1 MSLATQQGDFKYMT
15 KITVIDAIMGAGKSS
30 YITHLIHKAPHDQSF
45 LYITP
50 LLSECHRVACTTST
64 GAKGEPPKRDSNN
77 NIIYIETTN
86 PNAADI
92 RYRKFKHPEVKSSGG
107 KIEGL
112 KYLVEHRHNI
122 TSTHSLLLRL
132 EAQKTELP
140 NLKDY
145 ILIVD
150 EALNA
155 YSEYDQLSA
164 YTVKQQIKNG
174 LFSIDKDGFTLLF
187 HPEVIGTTGSIE
199 GLTQLEEYAELCNRR
214 VLLFVGGKIIVW
226 ELSPD
231 LLNSFKEVW
240 FCTYQYRGT
249 VLDTYL
255 ISNGFQ
261 VEITTIPTNKKPSD
275 YKSLI
280 TIIEE
285 DKLNAI
291 GADKYALSYTSME
304 DLETLEEL
312 RKNLMNFFKN
322 KYNATAKDRIWTS
335 YKERIIKDT
344 NKETS
349 VIKVNKI
356 IAGKDY
362 FKQWL
367 PFNTKA
373 TNEYSNCHNVAYLC
387 NIYLNVDIKTVASKK
402 GHPVDEDMHALN
414 EMIQFIW
421 RSAIRNQE
429 PINLYI
435 PSSRMRN
442 LFKRWLDDEYEI
454 NEEI

>member
-1 MSLATQQGDFKYMT
+1 MT

-64 GAKGEPPKRDSNN
+64 RSKGEPPKRDSNN
-77 NIIYIETTN
+77 NIIYTETTN
-86 PNAADI
+86 PNAVDI

-107 KIEGL
+107 KIDSL
-112 KYLVEHRHNI
+112 KYLVEHKHNI

-132 EAQKTELP
+132 EAQKTELF

-174 LFSIDKDGFTLLF
+174 LFSIDPDGFTLLF

-240 FCTYQYRGT
+240 FCTYQYKGT

-261 VEITTIPTNKKPSD
+261 VQITTIPTNKKPSD
-275 YKSLI
+275 YKPLI

-291 GADKYALSYTSME
+291 GAEKYSLSYTAME
-304 DLETLEEL
+304 EVETLEVL
-312 RKNLMNFFKN
+312 RKNLMNFFITKCC
-322 KYNATAKDRIWTS
+322 NATAKDRIWTS
-335 YKERIIKDT
+335 YKEKRDVNNRII
-344 NKETS
+344 
-349 VIKVNKI
+349 IVNKV
-356 IAGKDY
+356 IAGKNY

-387 NIYLNVDIKTVASKK
+387 NIFLNVDIKTVASKK

-435 PSSRMRN
+435 PSARMRN
-442 LFKRWLDDEYEI
+442 LFKSWLNDEYEI
-454 NEEI
+454 KEL

>member
-1 MSLATQQGDFKYMT
+1 MT

-64 GAKGEPPKRDSNN
+64 RSKGEPPKRDSNN
-77 NIIYIETTN
+77 NIIYTETTN
-86 PNAADI
+86 PNAVDI

-107 KIEGL
+107 KIDSL
-112 KYLVEHRHNI
+112 KYLVEHKHNI

-132 EAQKTELP
+132 EAQKTELF

-174 LFSIDKDGFTLLF
+174 LFSIDPDGFTLLF

-240 FCTYQYRGT
+240 FCTYQYKGT

-261 VEITTIPTNKKPSD
+261 VQITTIPTNKKPSD
-275 YKSLI
+275 YKPLI

-291 GADKYALSYTSME
+291 GAEKYSLSYTAME
-304 DLETLEEL
+304 EVETLEVL
-312 RKNLMNFFKN
+312 RKNLMNFFITKCC
-322 KYNATAKDRIWTS
+322 NATAKDRIWTS
-335 YKERIIKDT
+335 YKEKRDVNNRII
-344 NKETS
+344 
-349 VIKVNKI
+349 IVNKV
-356 IAGKDY
+356 IAGKNY

-387 NIYLNVDIKTVASKK
+387 NIFLNVDIKTVASKK

-429 PINLYI
+429 SINLYI
-435 PSSRMRN
+435 PSARMRN
-442 LFKRWLDDEYEI
+442 LFKSWLNDEFEI
-454 NEEI
+454 KEL

>member
-1 MSLATQQGDFKYMT
+1 MT

-30 YITHLIHKAPHDQSF
+30 YITHLIDKSHKDQSF

-77 NIIYIETTN
+77 NIIYTETTN

-92 RYRKFKHPEVKSSGG
+92 RYRRFKHPEVKSSGG
-107 KIEGL
+107 KIDSL
-112 KYLVEHRHNI
+112 KYLVEHKQNI

-132 EAQKTELP
+132 EAEKTDLP

-174 LFSIDKDGFTLLF
+174 LFSIDPDGFTLIF
-187 HPEVIGTTGSIE
+187 HPEVVGKTGSID
-199 GLTQLEEYAELCNRR
+199 GLTQLEEYAELCHRR

-240 FCTYQYRGT
+240 FCTYQYKGT

-255 ISNGFQ
+255 ISNGFE

-275 YKSLI
+275 YKPLI
-280 TIIEE
+280 NIIEE

-291 GADKYALSYTSME
+291 GEEKYALSYTSME
-304 DLETLEEL
+304 DPETLEVL

-322 KYNATAKDRIWTS
+322 KYSTSAKDRIWTS
-335 YKERIIKDT
+335 YKERIVKDA
-344 NKETS
+344 NKES
-349 VIKVNKI
+349 EVIKVNKV

-373 TNEYSNCHNVAYLC
+373 TNEYANCHNVAYLC
-387 NIYLNVDIKTVASKK
+387 NIFLNVDIKTVASKK
-402 GHPVDEDMHALN
+402 GHPVDEDMYALN

-435 PSSRMRN
+435 PSARMRT
-442 LFKRWLDDEYEI
+442 LFKNWLNDEYEI
-454 NEEI
+454 NKEI